1 MSLVMSFNE
10 FLNESIQPIN
20 EMPRHY
26 HYRPPQ
32 RYRSRYNG
40 TAEFYNVLPRDEMR
54 ARELSK
60 RPSNW
65 RPGMSDEEVAVI
77 NARKMAR
84 LITDPGKMI
93 ARMEAV
99 YNEWGPGPVL
109 QPFIDKIME
118 AAPDRRYTAAWRIG
132 TQDGAVAA
140 NPTGHESNDDDSAI
154 AHILADLGILSD
166 EHKFKG
172 NSAEQIIYQVAY
184 NKAMEEELAKA
195 IVTP

>member
-1 MSLVMSFNE
+1 MSHVMSFNE
-10 FLNESIQPIN
+10 FVNESIQPIN
-20 EMPRHY
+20 EMPRY
-26 HYRPPQ
+26 NRYGG
-32 RYRSRYNG
+32 YRSRYNG
-40 TAEFYNVLPRDEMR
+40 SAEYYNVLPRDEMR
-54 ARELSK
+54 ARELTK

-65 RPGMSDEEVAVI
+65 TANLTDEEVAII
-77 NARKMAR
+77 NAKKMAKA
-84 LITDPGKMI
+84 ITDEGKMI

-99 YNEWGPGPVL
+99 YNQWGPGPIL
-109 QPFIDKIME
+109 QPFIDRIME
-118 AAPDRRYTAAWRIG
+118 AMPNRKYTAAWRIG